1 MNDEVRV
8 TNDPSSTKGRI
19 LDAAL
24 DIFSRKGFYNTK
36 LDEIVDASHT
46 SKGAIYFHFPNK
58 ERLFLALVDQFAD
71 LLERRVVEAIQN
83 EDKGINRVRVAM
95 ITILD
100 TFGRYRR
107 PAKILLVQ
115 AAGLGSTFEE
125 KRNEINDRFAF
136 LIQTY
141 LDESVEIGD
150 IEPVDTEV
158 VSIAW
163 MGAIYNVVIRWVNSG
178 EPEPERILNSLLPIL
193 LKSVG
198 YEH

>member
-1 MNDEVRV
+1 MTGE
-8 TNDPSSTKGRI
+8 PISTKEKI

-36 LDEIVDASHT
+36 LDEIVEASRT

-71 LLERRVVEAIQN
+71 LLERRVVEAIQH
-83 EDKGINRVRVAM
+83 EEKGINRVRVAM
-95 ITILD
+95 VTILD

-150 IEPVDTEV
+150 IGPVDTEI

-163 MGAIYNVVIRWVNSG
+163 MGAIYNVVIRWVNTG

-198 YEH
+198 YED